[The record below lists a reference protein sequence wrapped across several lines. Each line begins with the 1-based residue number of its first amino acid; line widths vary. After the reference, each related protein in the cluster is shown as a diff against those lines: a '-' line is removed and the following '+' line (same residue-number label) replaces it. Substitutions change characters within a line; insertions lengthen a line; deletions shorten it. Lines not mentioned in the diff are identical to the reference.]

1 MAGYGR
7 FETVEQ
13 LASSGPFTL
22 YSARPA
28 GETKPPEL
36 AIKVYEGQAGFL
48 GAAWERKVGEFLGAA
63 NLQRQ
68 LVEKGAKHW
77 APIYAAEATE
87 EAAYYVTKLFPLSAK
102 KMTTGAWQRN
112 ARDIGIVVAGAASGL
127 LELRDMGGGRGHGN
141 LHSGNV
147 LIEST
152 PSDGITSV
160 SLIDPSPKGEANAE
174 ELLADQVSLGRLIFE
189 LVMRRE
195 APKAGGFSLTQE
207 WTSLGAAGKVL
218 HDLADSLMSPQ
229 KDSGTL
235 EQLRDRLLNLP
246 ASSSGGGKGVMIAAA
261 VVVLAG
267 AGALVVLKPWEQKKQ
282 TGGGT
287 TGGSG
292 GVVVETPTVKTGACV
307 TFDEAN
313 KKWIVTVVEEAECA
327 TVKGRYWGDGSSFP
341 FPEYLADPRV
351 EGWPGKVPK
360 EHETEWEALRTASR
374 FRKDGLAEFN
384 KRYDAA
390 RTALD
395 ERIAAVLRA
404 RKWVPGYAEADTS
417 LPPAEQQRLV
427 DECKAVEL
435 ELTSFAPTGER
446 LAQAKAA
453 IDALPSALDPQEVT
467 GAVARLAA
475 AEAKIADLAREFGDE
490 LMQQSGYRK
499 DEFDKLRSDL
509 QSLQQSTQGVAPTEE
524 QIEQVRR
531 VVARVDAIPA
541 KLEDYKYGLEQ
552 AVKRE
557 IAAAEAS
564 LSSDLPEVLVNALR
578 GQISRLEASTVAPP
592 EKIARA
598 KAAGYWAEE
607 IRKAFEIPG
616 ISGLDSVF
624 DKAVFERLKG
634 DQSKAA
640 VESFATTVAALS
652 VMPARD
658 DAAFAQQLASAS
670 ATLRQW
676 GQKVS
681 RLAGDATRAK
691 TLLEH
696 GYGMEDPAPS
706 GESIKSLVDG
716 IAKDADW
723 NLIRP
728 AFKPLEDAVAGLARI
743 ATLNPTQ
750 LVAELP
756 ALQAQPAPARLGTM
770 LAAWNRLTGAGSAW
784 PETFEQWNGL
794 PRTVADLEANIDAS
808 ACDSARKTKLKSD
821 LRARRLAYWVD
832 YVSTKATA
840 DQTTRVFAPE
850 TREAF
855 GVTDKELGA
864 LSGNAAYNWALL
876 RAKAEVATLQDAGI
890 GAFISTWRGPLSAD
904 DALKK
909 AFDKAADGKFGT
921 EWSAVGPMAN
931 PAGGWALSSSADA
944 EDHAAYTKNG
954 QTIRFNKVPGTET
967 MMATTEVT
975 VGLVAV
981 LLEGDKSNFVFG
993 AKAEGS
999 PGVTPWFYKDRKAV
1013 VRTPPSAKLTL
1024 GWMVEAS
1031 ELPDGPLYADGVRI
1045 EPPVA
1050 ATPLNLVSPTD
1061 AAVLARGMGCRLPT
1075 VGEWGA
1081 ARGAGTGSPNV
1092 RDGAF
1097 GLQCNFAQQRG
1108 FLPQYLP
1115 SANRF
1120 PMEGSAVNAAADC
1133 GAVAGNDGVVFFRAA
1148 PVGSDRFVDLEG
1160 NVAEWVLEKE
1170 TDIPAGVPI
1179 GQVDDLL
1186 EPVVGVIGGSAFS
1199 PPAVAPDTFVK
1210 GISVASLGFKARS
1223 SNYSDVGFRLAFT
1236 AEGGGGGNTSGAE
1249 WMRRKLDAARYK

>member
-28 GETKPPEL
+28 GETKAPEL

-48 GAAWERKVGEFLGAA
+48 GPAWERKVGEFLGAA
-63 NLQRQ
+63 KLQRE

-127 LELRDMGGGRGHGN
+127 MELRDLGGGRGHGN

-160 SLIDPSPKGEANAE
+160 SLIDPSPKGAANAE
-174 ELLADQVSLGRLIFE
+174 DLLADQVSLGRLIFE

-229 KDSGTL
+229 KDAGTL
-235 EQLRDRLLNLP
+235 EQLRERLLNLP

-287 TGGSG
+287 TGGNG
-292 GVVVETPTVKTGACV
+292 GVVVEPPKVKTGACV

-313 KKWIVTVVEEAECA
+313 KKWIVTVVKEEECPA
-327 TVKGRYWGDGSSFP
+327 TKGRYWGDGSSFP

-374 FRKDGLAEFN
+374 FRKDGLAEFA
-384 KRYDAA
+384 KRYDGA

-404 RKWVPGYAEADTS
+404 RKWVPGEEGADTS
-417 LPPAEQQRLV
+417 LPMAEQQRLV

-435 ELTSFAPTGER
+435 ELGSFAPTGER

-453 IDALPSALDPQEVT
+453 IEALPSALDPQEVA
-467 GAVARLAA
+467 GAVARLEE
-475 AEAKIADLAREFGDE
+475 AEGKIAELTREFGDE

-499 DEFDKLRSDL
+499 EEFAKLRADL
-509 QSLQQSTQGVAPTEE
+509 QALQQATQGTAPTED

-541 KLEDYKYGLEQ
+541 KLEDYKFSLES
-552 AVKRE
+552 AVTDQ
-557 IAAAEAS
+557 IAAAESS
-564 LSSDLPEVLVNALR
+564 LSPDIPVALGTALR
-578 GQISRLEASTVAPP
+578 EQIGRLKTSKASPNQ
-592 EKIARA
+592 KIARA
-598 KAAGYWAEE
+598 KAAGFWAEE

-616 ISGLDSVF
+616 ISGLQGVF
-624 DKAVFERLKG
+624 DEAVFDRLKG

-640 VESFATTVAALS
+640 VDAFAAQVAALA

-658 DAAFAQQLASAS
+658 DAAFAKQLADAS
-670 ATLRQW
+670 ATLKQW
-676 GQKVS
+676 GQKVG

-691 TLLEH
+691 ALLEH
-696 GYGMEDPAPS
+696 GYGMEEAAPT
-706 GESIKSLVDG
+706 GESIKSLLDG

-723 NLIRP
+723 SQLRP
-728 AFKPLEDAVAGLARI
+728 AFKPLEDAVAGLARV

-770 LAAWNRLTGAGSAW
+770 LAAWNRLTGQGSAW
-784 PETFEQWNGL
+784 PETFEQWTGL
-794 PRTVADLEANIDAS
+794 PKTVADLEANIEAS
-808 ACDSARKTKLKSD
+808 ACDAARKTKLKGE
-821 LRARRLAYWVD
+821 LRARRLAYWVE

-840 DQTTRVFAPE
+840 DQATRVFAAE
-850 TREAF
+850 TLTAF
-855 GVTDKELGA
+855 GVTEKELGA
-864 LSGNAAYNWALL
+864 LSGNAAFNWALL
-876 RAKAEVATLQDAGI
+876 RAKAEVATLQDAGV
-890 GAFISTWRGPLSAD
+890 GAFVGTWRGPLGAD
-904 DALKK
+904 DALKR
-909 AFDKAADGKFGT
+909 AFDKAAEGKFGT
-921 EWSAVGPMAN
+921 EWAAVGPGTA
-931 PAGGWALSSSADA
+931 GWALTSSAEA
-944 EDHAAYTKNG
+944 EDHAVYSKNG

-967 MMATTEVT
+967 MMATTEAT
-975 VGLVAV
+975 IGLVAV

-1031 ELPDGPLYADGVRI
+1031 ELPDGPLYADGLRI
-1045 EPPVA
+1045 EPPVP
-1050 ATPLNLVSPTD
+1050 ATPVNLVSATD

-1075 VGEWGA
+1075 VGEWRA
-1081 ARGAGTGSPNV
+1081 ARGVATGSPNV

-1097 GLQCNFAQQRG
+1097 GSQCTFAQQKG
-1108 FLPQYLP
+1108 FLAQYLP

-1160 NVAEWVLEKE
+1160 NVAEWVLEAD
-1170 TDIPAGVPI
+1170 TDIPATVPI
-1179 GQVDDLL
+1179 GQVAERLG
-1186 EPVVGVIGGSAFS
+1186 PVIGVIGGSAFS
-1199 PPAVAPDTFVK
+1199 PPSVGPDTFVK
-1210 GISVASLGFKARS
+1210 GSSVASLGFKARA
-1223 SNYSDVGFRLAFT
+1223 SNYSDVGFRPAFT

-1249 WMRRKLDAARYK
+1249 WVRRKLDAARYK

>member
-48 GAAWERKVGEFLGAA
+48 GPAWERKVGEFLGAA

-127 LELRDMGGGRGHGN
+127 IELRDLGGGRGHGN

-195 APKAGGFSLTQE
+195 APKAGGFTLTQE

-267 AGALVVLKPWEQKKQ
+267 VGALVVLKPWEQKK
-282 TGGGT
+282 TPGGGT
-287 TGGSG
+287 AGGNG
-292 GVVVETPTVKTGACV
+292 GVVVEPPKVKTGACV

-360 EHETEWEALRTASR
+360 EHETEWETLRTAAR

-404 RKWVPGYAEADTS
+404 RKWVPGNAEADTS

-427 DECKAVEL
+427 DECKAIEL

-453 IDALPSALDPQEVT
+453 IEGLPSALDPQEVA
-467 GAVARLAA
+467 GAVARLAE
-475 AEAKIADLAREFGDE
+475 AETRIAELTREYGDG
-490 LMQQSGYRK
+490 LMKQSGYRK
-499 DEFDKLRSDL
+499 EEFDKLRSDL
-509 QSLQQSTQGVAPTEE
+509 QALQQSTQGTAPTEDR
-524 QIEQVRR
+524 IEQVRR
-531 VVARVDAIPA
+531 VVARVDSIPA
-541 KLEDYKYGLEQ
+541 KLEDYKFSLES
-552 AVKRE
+552 AVSDQ
-557 IAAAEAS
+557 ITAAEAS
-564 LSSDLPEVLVNALR
+564 LSPDIPAALGTALR
-578 GQISRLEASTVAPP
+578 EQIARLKTSKASPS

-598 KAAGYWAEE
+598 EAAGHWAAE
-607 IRKAFEIPG
+607 IRKAFEVPG
-616 ISGLDSVF
+616 ISGLQGVF
-624 DKAVFERLKG
+624 DEAVFDRLKG

-640 VESFATTVAALS
+640 VDAFAAQVAALP

-658 DAAFAQQLASAS
+658 DAAFAKQLADAS
-670 ATLRQW
+670 ATLKQW
-676 GQKVS
+676 GQKVG

-696 GYGMEDPAPS
+696 GYGMEEAAPT
-706 GESIKSLVDG
+706 GESITSLLDG

-750 LVAELP
+750 LVGELP
-756 ALQAQPAPARLGTM
+756 ALQAQPAPARLGAM
-770 LAAWNRLTGAGSAW
+770 LAAWNRLTGPGSAW

-794 PRTVADLEANIDAS
+794 PRTVADLEANVDAS
-808 ACDSARKTKLKSD
+808 ACDAPRKTKLKTE

-840 DQTTRVFAPE
+840 DQATRVFSPE

-864 LSGNAAYNWALL
+864 LTGNAAFNWALL
-876 RAKAEVATLQDAGI
+876 RAKTEVATLQEAGI
-890 GAFISTWRGPLSAD
+890 GAFISTWRGPLGAD

-909 AFDKAADGKFGT
+909 AFEKAAEGKFGT
-921 EWSAVGPMAN
+921 EWAAVGPGA
-931 PAGGWALSSSADA
+931 AGWTLSSSPDA
-944 EDHAAYTKNG
+944 EDHAVYTKGG
-954 QTIRFNKVPGTET
+954 QTIRFNKVPGTEA

-975 VGLVAV
+975 VGLLAV
-981 LLEGDKSNFVFG
+981 LLEGDRSNFVFG

-1031 ELPDGPLYADGVRI
+1031 ELPDGPLYADGLRI

-1075 VGEWGA
+1075 VGEWRA
-1081 ARGAGTGSPNV
+1081 ARGVATGSPNV
-1092 RDGAF
+1092 RDSAF
-1097 GLQCNFAQQRG
+1097 GSQCTFAQQKG
-1108 FLPQYLP
+1108 FLAQYLP

-1148 PVGSDRFVDLEG
+1148 PAGSDRFVDLEG

-1199 PPAVAPDTFVK
+1199 PPAVAADTFVK
-1210 GISVASLGFKARS
+1210 GSSVASLGFRPRS
-1223 SNYSDVGFRLAFT
+1223 STYSDVGFRPAFT
-1236 AEGGGGGNTSGAE
+1236 AEGGGGGSTSGAE
-1249 WMRRKLDAARYK
+1249 WMRRKLDAARFK